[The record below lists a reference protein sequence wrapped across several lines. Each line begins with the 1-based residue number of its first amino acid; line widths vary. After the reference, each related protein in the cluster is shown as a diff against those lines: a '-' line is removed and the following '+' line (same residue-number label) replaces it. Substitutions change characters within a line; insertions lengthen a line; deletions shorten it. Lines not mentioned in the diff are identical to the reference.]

1 MNKAIPAFTSIY
13 LKKKKIDMLQNHKKL
28 MTKNEKRIGGKKVEN
43 IFLLYNL
50 KMYVTV
56 WHVTLFMR
64 KIKLQQKY

>member
-1 MNKAIPAFTSIY
+1 MNKANPAFTSIY